1 MLEIHCTNVV
11 SHRSSEKVS
20 NIVQRRHGRITFLKG
35 TLMGTSGIYLVGDI
49 IINITTEV
57 PSVITRNRPYDL
69 AVPLLRV
76 FQKKAETTTKKPQIL
91 KNACKA
97 TTYWRKINNIL
108 DMKVKKLMQ
117 PLWKTACSSFLNN

>member
-1 MLEIHCTNVV
+1 M
-11 SHRSSEKVS
+11 SSDKVS

-35 TLMGTSGIYLVGDI
+35 TLTGTSGIYLVGDI

-57 PSVITRNRPYDL
+57 PSVITRNLRYDL

-76 FQKKAETTTKKPQIL
+76 FQKKTETTTKKPKIL
-91 KNACKA
+91 KNTCKA
-97 TTYWRKINNIL
+97 TTYGRKINNIL
-108 DMKVKKLMQ
+108 GVKVKKLMQ